1 MRSTKLVTISVLP
14 ELLHKIDEIAREESR
29 TRSELW
35 REVMRRYV
43 ADREL
48 KLLPEY
54 GEKQAKKSGLQR
66 EGGPRVSGRVSSRKI
81 QWLK

>member
-1 MRSTKLVTISVLP
+1 VRSTKLVTISVLP

-48 KLLPEY
+48 KRLQEY
-54 GEKQAKKSGLQR
+54 GEKQAKKAGFKEKEVQGLVDEYR
-66 EGGPRVSGRVSSRKI
+66 AEKSNG
-81 QWLK
+81 

>member
-1 MRSTKLVTISVLP
+1 MRATKLVTISVLP

-43 ADREL
+43 AEREL
-48 KLLPEY
+48 KRLQGY
-54 GEKQAKKSGLQR
+54 GDKQAQKVGLKEKEVQGLVDEHRAEKSNG
-66 EGGPRVSGRVSSRKI
+66 
-81 QWLK
+81 

>member
-1 MRSTKLVTISVLP
+1 MRATKLVTISVLP

-43 ADREL
+43 AEREL
-48 KLLPEY
+48 KRVQGY
-54 GEKQAKKSGLQR
+54 GDKQAQKVGFKEKEVQRLVDEYRAEKSNG
-66 EGGPRVSGRVSSRKI
+66 
-81 QWLK
+81 

>member
-1 MRSTKLVTISVLP
+1 MRTTKLVTISVLP

-43 ADREL
+43 AEREL
-48 KLLPEY
+48 KRLQRY
-54 GEKQAKKSGLQR
+54 GEKQAKKVGFKEKDVQGLVDEYR
-66 EGGPRVSGRVSSRKI
+66 IEKSNG
-81 QWLK
+81 

>member
-1 MRSTKLVTISVLP
+1 MRATKLVTISVLP
-14 ELLHKIDEIAREESR
+14 DLLHKIDEIAKEESR

-48 KLLPEY
+48 KRLQSY
-54 GEKQAKKSGLQR
+54 GDKRAKKVGLKEKDVQGLVDEYR
-66 EGGPRVSGRVSSRKI
+66 TEPSDD
-81 QWLK
+81 

>member
-1 MRSTKLVTISVLP
+1 MRATKLVTISVLP
-14 ELLHKIDEIAREESR
+14 DLLHKIDEIAKEDSR

-48 KLLPEY
+48 KRLQGY
-54 GEKQAKKSGLQR
+54 GDKQAKKVGLKEKDVQR
-66 EGGPRVSGRVSSRKI
+66 LVDEYRAEPSHD
-81 QWLK
+81 

>member
-1 MRSTKLVTISVLP
+1 MRATKLVTISVLP
-14 ELLHKIDEIAREESR
+14 DLLHKIDEIAKEESR

-48 KLLPEY
+48 KRLQGY
-54 GEKQAKKSGLQR
+54 GDKQAKKVGSQR
-66 EGGPRVSGRVSSRKI
+66 EGCPEVSGRVSSRTI
-81 QWLK
+81 P